1 MFPRC
6 LPGCDNNA
14 MRLRSFLAVP
24 LLALAAMAMAAAP
37 DYARESRWA
46 QEVAPQVVV
55 GDVVWLAL
63 PDRPRVLAL
72 YTEPASAAKGAVI
85 VVHGQGVH
93 PDWSLIGALR
103 TDLAERGY
111 ATLSVQMPVLA
122 ADAPRDDY
130 ADLSGDAG
138 DRLAA
143 ALAWLR
149 AKGYAR
155 VAVVSHSLGAAMVDA
170 WLARAQTPA
179 VQAWVPVG
187 MLVTFTKAPRLPVQ
201 DVVAARDI
209 PMALANA
216 KRRAHELPHDGCS
229 IGVTVDGTDH
239 YFEGATTVLA
249 DKVAAFLARVF
260 AGDCAA
266 PPARAARI
274 SS

>member
-1 MFPRC
+1 V
-6 LPGCDNNA
+6 LY
-14 MRLRSFLAVP
+14 
-24 LLALAAMAMAAAP
+24 LLAAIAAAAAP
-37 DYARESRWA
+37 DYARETRWA

-72 YTEPASAAKGAVI
+72 YTEPAAPAKGAVI

-93 PDWSLIGALR
+93 PDWNLIGALR

-130 ADLSGDAG
+130 GELFGDAG

-143 ALAWLR
+143 ALAWLH

-170 WLARAQTPA
+170 WLARASTPA
-179 VQAWVPVG
+179 VQAWAPVG
-187 MLVTFTKAPRLPVQ
+187 MLVAFAKPPRLPVL

-216 KRRAHELPHDGCS
+216 KRRAHQLPRDGCS

-239 YFEGATTVLA
+239 YFEGATTALA

-260 AGDCAA
+260 TGGCVA
-266 PPARAARI
+266 PPAPARI

>member
-1 MFPRC
+1 MHARS
-6 LPGCDNNA
+6 
-14 MRLRSFLAVP
+14 LRVLVTCAIGAIVP
-24 LLALAAMAMAAAP
+24 AAWGAAP

-55 GDVVWLAL
+55 GDVVWLTL

-72 YTEPASAAKGAVI
+72 FTEPVQPAKGAVI

-93 PDWSLIGALR
+93 PDWNLIGALR

-111 ATLSVQMPVLA
+111 ATLAVQMPVLA

-130 ADLSGDAG
+130 ADLYADAG
-138 DRLAA
+138 DRLAS

-149 AKGYAR
+149 AKGYGR
-155 VAVVSHSLGAAMVDA
+155 VAIVSHSLGAAMVDA
-170 WLARAQTPA
+170 WLARQDAPP
-179 VQAWVPVG
+179 VQAWAPVG
-187 MLVTFTKAPRLPVQ
+187 MLVPFTKPPQLPVQ

-209 PMALANA
+209 PQALANA
-216 KRRAHELPHDGCS
+216 KRRAHQLPRDGCS
-229 IGVTVDGTDH
+229 MGITVDGTDH
-239 YFEGATTVLA
+239 YFEGATTALA

-260 AGDCAA
+260 AGGCAP